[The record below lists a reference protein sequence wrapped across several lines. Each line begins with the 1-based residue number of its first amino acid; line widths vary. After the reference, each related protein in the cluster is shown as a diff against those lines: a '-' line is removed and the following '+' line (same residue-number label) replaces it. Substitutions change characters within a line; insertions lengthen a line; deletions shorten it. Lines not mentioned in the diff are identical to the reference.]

1 MYTDLSIFIYIV
13 VNNLICKIMRQHVIT
28 KTAKILRILSKKQNI
43 IFCQLTKYHFMSTVI
58 EELSTGQNDAAA
70 RLPIFSVCP

>member
-13 VNNLICKIMRQHVIT
+13 VNNLIYTIMRQNMIT

-43 IFCQLTKYHFMSTVI
+43 IFCQLTQYHFMSTVI
-58 EELSTGQNDAAA
+58 EELSTGQNGAVA
-70 RLPIFSVCP
+70 RLLISCL

>member
-13 VNNLICKIMRQHVIT
+13 VNNLIDMIMREHVIT
-28 KTAKILRILSKKQNI
+28 KTAKILRVLSKKQNI

-58 EELSTGQNDAAA
+58 EELSTGQNGAAA
-70 RLPIFSVCP
+70 RLLISCL